1 MLSIKRYSILAL
13 LLLTAF
19 YSCQKPAAPPAVN
32 QVLNANV
39 NNAVII
45 FTGSV
50 ATSQNTYTIN
60 GSTGSGTKIQLL
72 FTATGPGRVVLG
84 GPSLTGQATFT
95 SATGETWSTN
105 FADSGAVYITTLNL
119 TAMNIA
125 GTFSFAGN
133 ETKPN
138 AGASVQAVNSG
149 NFNLTW

>member
-1 MLSIKRYSILAL
+1 MVLGKQYNILTLFL
-13 LLLTAF
+13 LVACF
-19 YSCQKPAAPPAVN
+19 GCQKPASPPAVN

-39 NNAVII
+39 NNSVLI

-50 ATSQNTYTIN
+50 TTNQNTYTIN
-60 GSTGSGTKIQLL
+60 GSTGSGTKIQLT
-72 FTATGPGRVVLG
+72 FTATGPSRVVLG

-105 FADSGAVYITTLNL
+105 FADSGAVYITTLNP

-125 GTFSFAGN
+125 GTFSFTGN

-138 AGASVQAVNSG
+138 AGASTQAVTSG